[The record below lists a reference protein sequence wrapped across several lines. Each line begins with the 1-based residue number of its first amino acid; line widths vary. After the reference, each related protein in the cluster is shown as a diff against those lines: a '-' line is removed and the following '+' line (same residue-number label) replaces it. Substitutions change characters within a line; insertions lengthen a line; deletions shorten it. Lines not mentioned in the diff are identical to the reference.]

1 MDDAQATKKVV
12 AIGDLHCGNRV
23 GLTSTMFQ
31 RILAGDKYAAIRQET
46 WQEYTRMI
54 DAQKPI
60 DVLLVNGDAIDGTG
74 HRQGGVD
81 LIEPDRLKQCDM
93 AVEAILYAE
102 AKTVLM
108 TKGTFYH
115 TGQNLDF
122 ENIIAEKVKARKIS
136 AEETF
141 KVNSTVFNA
150 KHNVGRSVIF
160 HGRATAVLREH
171 INNLLWKEKGLFKE
185 KADVIIRSHVHYFNF
200 AGADGILVMTLPAL
214 SGLGSRYG
222 ARIPNETVDF
232 GIVYFDVG
240 EGDYSWGWDT
250 VLTEAQ
256 KTEVIEL

>member
-1 MDDAQATKKVV
+1 MDEATKKVV
-12 AIGDLHCGNRV
+12 ARGDLNCGNRV
-23 GLTSTMFQ
+23 GLTPPDYQ
-31 RILAGDKYAAIRQET
+31 RILKGDKYGAIREET
-46 WQEYTRMI
+46 WNEYTRMI

-60 DVLLVNGDAIDGTG
+60 DVLLVNGDCIDGTG
-74 HRQGGVD
+74 WRQGGVD
-81 LIEPDRLKQCDM
+81 LIEPDMVKQCDL
-93 AVEAILYAE
+93 ASEAIKYAE
-102 AKTVLM
+102 AETILM

-122 ENIIAEKVKARKIS
+122 EDIIAKDVKARKIS

-200 AGADGILVMTLPAL
+200 AGADGILTMTLPAL

-240 EGDYSWGWDT
+240 KENYSWGWDT
-250 VLTEAQ
+250 LLTEAQ
-256 KTEVIEL
+256 KTDVIEL